1 MIFFCRK
8 NCRFVCENI
17 LELNP
22 MNWSHKPGWNEEGF
36 QAFCVNPFQIKSKFF
51 TRFTWSSSR
60 SYDSQASVLSF

>member
-22 MNWSHKPGWNEEGF
+22 MNWSHKPGWNEERF